1 MVLIKSMN
9 YSGGSGISSV
19 RLKEKEYTQ
28 KIIHIPKP
36 EIKRFEIKRLFCF
49 RAVLNWLLVIKIR
62 ILKLY
67 VEYK

>member
-1 MVLIKSMN
+1 MRQFHMVLIKSMN

-36 EIKRFEIKRLFCF
+36 EIKRFEIKDYSALGLFSIGY
-49 RAVLNWLLVIKIR
+49 W
-62 ILKLY
+62 
-67 VEYK
+67 

>member
-36 EIKRFEIKRLFCF
+36 EIKRFEIKDYSALGLFSIGY
-49 RAVLNWLLVIKIR
+49 W
-62 ILKLY
+62 
-67 VEYK
+67 